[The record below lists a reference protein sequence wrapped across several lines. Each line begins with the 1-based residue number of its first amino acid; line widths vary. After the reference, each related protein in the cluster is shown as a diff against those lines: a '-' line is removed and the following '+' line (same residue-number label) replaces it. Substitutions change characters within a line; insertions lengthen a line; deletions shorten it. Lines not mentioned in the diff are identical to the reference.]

1 MEEKM
6 FNISNTVCKTWF
18 ILRKFNFEA
27 ILRKR
32 RKNGDWNK
40 SIMGGEKIEN
50 KSAGWTILRNSRV
63 ANRLLM
69 VT

>member
-40 SIMGGEKIEN
+40 SIMGGEKVE
-50 KSAGWTILRNSRV
+50 KK
-63 ANRLLM
+63 
-69 VT
+69 